1 MTYRVRNIVIA
12 VALALVAGLLSIFYV
27 SNYKANVQ
35 HAEKT
40 VTVTEMT
47 DLISFLKNWRY
58 LDGTVPLGAGK

>member
-40 VTVTEMT
+40 VTVYVA
-47 DLISFLKNWRY
+47 KN
-58 LDGTVPLGAGK
+58 DIPE